1 MKTAKYRRL
10 RWESL
15 IFLRF
20 VGKGATAPSAD
31 GLLCA
36 LIGEWYAIIGS
47 RHRQHADFARF
58 I

>member
-36 LIGEWYAIIGS
+36 LIGE
-47 RHRQHADFARF
+47 
-58 I
+58 